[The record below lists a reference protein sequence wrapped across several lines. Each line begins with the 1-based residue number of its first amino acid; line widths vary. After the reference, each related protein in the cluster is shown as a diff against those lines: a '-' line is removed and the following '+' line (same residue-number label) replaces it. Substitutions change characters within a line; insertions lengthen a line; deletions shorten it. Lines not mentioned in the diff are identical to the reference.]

1 MVFVLVLG
9 LAWCI
14 VVCALTLPLSLGRVL
29 ASYIL
34 SSQVTRVSDFL
45 PLSLGVVAISA
56 TVLTV
61 AKVVEVFP
69 AVAARAATVENR
81 RYLHF
86 LAVGTSSS
94 AMVAA
99 SLVLAPMGLGTLLLN
114 LVLPLKAR
122 SIYHVPTVFLATDCW
137 SLGLVLTKVIWLL
150 VQTDVI
156 LHELHAEFAVIQLAA
171 QRSWTDLVF
180 DLQTHGRVWKTLI
193 APLFEI
199 IAMHLILPQMMA
211 QTFVL
216 FVISEEWEFLRAA
229 LLMYCYHI
237 VLGITAWRMIM
248 PIAREWFQRA
258 RQQIFDAKYLISTEL
273 RNYHQD

>member
-1 MVFVLVLG
+1 MGFKEFFVVLVVILC

-86 LAVGTSSS
+86 LTVGTSSL
-94 AMVAA
+94 AMVA
-99 SLVLAPMGLGTLLLN
+99 
-114 LVLPLKAR
+114 
-122 SIYHVPTVFLATDCW
+122 
-137 SLGLVLTKVIWLL
+137 
-150 VQTDVI
+150 
-156 LHELHAEFAVIQLAA
+156 
-171 QRSWTDLVF
+171 
-180 DLQTHGRVWKTLI
+180 
-193 APLFEI
+193 
-199 IAMHLILPQMMA
+199 
-211 QTFVL
+211 
-216 FVISEEWEFLRAA
+216 
-229 LLMYCYHI
+229 
-237 VLGITAWRMIM
+237 
-248 PIAREWFQRA
+248 
-258 RQQIFDAKYLISTEL
+258 
-273 RNYHQD
+273 